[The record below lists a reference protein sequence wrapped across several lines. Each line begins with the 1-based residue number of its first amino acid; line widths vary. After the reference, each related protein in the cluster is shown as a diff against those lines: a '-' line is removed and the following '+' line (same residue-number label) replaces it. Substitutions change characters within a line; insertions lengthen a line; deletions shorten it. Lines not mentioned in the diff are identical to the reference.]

1 MKTPMRAPKPKAA
14 KWATVALV
22 AAAAVFASTACGS
35 GSSTATGPV
44 DGTWDDVVAAANG
57 EGSVMLY
64 SSQKPANLDALVT
77 AFQAEYPEIKM
88 EYVRGTDSEIN
99 PRVETENRT
108 GKGIADVHM
117 LTDASWIQNA
127 ADSGKFSTEL
137 AGPDFDAADFDPAAS
152 VINDRFF
159 LSSAA
164 VFGLGWNTDV
174 VPDGL
179 DTPQDILNPA
189 YRGKI
194 GIVNPTGIASYV
206 DMYRYYA
213 DTFGEDYWNK
223 LAELQPRVYPSA
235 LGVAQALTSGEVV
248 VSPSVQPLVT
258 EVAAGAPVDWA
269 LPSEPWGT
277 PWYTEVLSASQHP
290 NAAQVLAN
298 FMVTVKGQTAL
309 NGGYAAALP
318 DIDGAVAR
326 AQDIASPN
334 VEDLTPEKVE
344 QYSQEFQTLFQS

>member
-1 MKTPMRAPKPKAA
+1 MKIFRKA
-14 KWATVALV
+14 TIAL
-22 AAAAVFASTACGS
+22 AAAAALVGVTACG
-35 GSSTATGPV
+35 GSSSASGPV
-44 DGTWDDVVAAANG
+44 EGSWDEVVAAANE

-64 SSQKPANLDALVT
+64 SSQKPANLDALVA
-77 AFQAEYPEIKM
+77 AFQAKYPEIKM

-108 GKGIADVHM
+108 GTGIADVHM

-127 ADSGKFSTEL
+127 AESGAYSTDL
-137 AGPDFDAADFDPAAS
+137 VGPDLEAPAFDPEAS
-152 VINDRFF
+152 VIGDKFF
-159 LSSAA
+159 LASAA
-164 VFGLGWNTDV
+164 VFGLGWNTDA
-174 VPDGL
+174 VPEGL
-179 DTPQDILNPA
+179 TTPGDLLDPKFQ
-189 YRGKI
+189 GKI

-206 DMYRYYA
+206 DMYRYYSQ
-213 DTFGEDYWNK
+213 TYGEDYWDR
-223 LAELQPRVYPSA
+223 LAELKPRVYPSA

-269 LPSEPWGT
+269 LPERPWGT

-298 FMVTVKGQTAL
+298 FMVTIEGQTAL

-318 DIDGAVAR
+318 DIPGAVAR
-326 AQDIASPN
+326 AQDIVSPD
-334 VEDLTPEKVE
+334 VADLTPEKVE
-344 QYSQEFQTLFQS
+344 QYSQEWQTLFQS

>member
-1 MKTPMRAPKPKAA
+1 M
-14 KWATVALV
+14 AL
-22 AAAAVFASTACGS
+22 AAAAALVGVTACG
-35 GSSTATGPV
+35 GSSSASGPV
-44 DGTWDDVVAAANG
+44 EGSWDEVVAAANE

-64 SSQKPANLDALVT
+64 SSQKPANLDALVA
-77 AFQAEYPEIKM
+77 AFQAKYPEIKM

-108 GKGIADVHM
+108 GTGIADVHM

-127 ADSGKFSTEL
+127 AESGAYSTDL
-137 AGPDFDAADFDPAAS
+137 VGPDLEAPAFDPEAS
-152 VINDRFF
+152 VIGDKFF
-159 LSSAA
+159 LASAA
-164 VFGLGWNTDV
+164 VFGLGWNTDA
-174 VPDGL
+174 VPEGL
-179 DTPQDILNPA
+179 TTPGDLLDPKFQ
-189 YRGKI
+189 GKI

-206 DMYRYYA
+206 DMYRYYSQ
-213 DTFGEDYWNK
+213 TYGEDYWDR
-223 LAELQPRVYPSA
+223 LAELKPRVYPSA

-269 LPSEPWGT
+269 LPERPWGT

-298 FMVTVKGQTAL
+298 FMVTIEGQTAL

-318 DIDGAVAR
+318 DIPGAVAR
-326 AQDIASPN
+326 AQDIVSPD
-334 VEDLTPEKVE
+334 VADLTPEKVE
-344 QYSQEFQTLFQS
+344 QYSQEWQTLFQS

>member
-1 MKTPMRAPKPKAA
+1 MKTLTRAAIALAA
-14 KWATVALV
+14 TAALV
-22 AAAAVFASTACGS
+22 GLTACG
-35 GSSTATGPV
+35 GSSSNATGPV
-44 DGTWDDVVAAANG
+44 EGSWDEVVAAAKE

-108 GKGIADVHM
+108 GTGIADVHM

-127 ADSGKFSTEL
+127 AESGKFSTDL
-137 AGPDFDAADFDPAAS
+137 VGPDFDAPAFDRDAS
-152 VINDRFF
+152 VIDDKFF

-164 VFGLGWNTDV
+164 VFGLGWNTAA
-174 VPDGL
+174 VPEGL
-179 DTPQDILNPA
+179 TTPDDLLDPK

-206 DMYRYYA
+206 DMYGYYSEQY
-213 DTFGEDYWNK
+213 GEDYWNR

-235 LGVAQALTSGEVV
+235 LGIAQALTSGEVV

-269 LPSEPWGT
+269 LPAQPWGT
-277 PWYTEVLSASQHP
+277 PWYAEVLSASQHP

-298 FMVTVKGQTAL
+298 FMVSVEGQTAL

-326 AQDIASPN
+326 AQDIASPD
-334 VEDLTPEKVE
+334 VADLTPEKVE
-344 QYSQEFQTLFQS
+344 QYSQEWQTLFQG